1 MTERES
7 IIYFNR
13 NFLKKLPCPGFCRG
27 TVIFSPGWSDPRGNA
42 SAGRRAYFEPGIPP
56 GAIGAAFPPAS
67 PRTYFNPRSPCGER
81 LAGAAS
87 PVPALPFQST
97 LPVWAATSSLA
108 AYPLPTRQFQ
118 STFPMWGATNRDGSL
133 CRARGLP
140 VRLPA
145 GREPS
150 FAACPTAVL
159 WRRCSLS
166 GSGLLKASVFRKPAY
181 TRQE

>member
-7 IIYFNR
+7 VIYFNR

-56 GAIGAAFPPAS
+56 GAIGEAFPPAS

-97 LPVWAATSSLA
+97 L
-108 AYPLPTRQFQ
+108 
-118 STFPMWGATNRDGSL
+118 PMWGATNRDGSL